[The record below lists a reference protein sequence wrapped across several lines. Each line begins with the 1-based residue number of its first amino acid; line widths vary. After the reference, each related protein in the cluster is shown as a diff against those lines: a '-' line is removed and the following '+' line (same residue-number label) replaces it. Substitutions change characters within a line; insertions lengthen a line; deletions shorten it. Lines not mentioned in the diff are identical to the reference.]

1 MIGKVNNAPRA
12 LLSSPR
18 CLLGTRKV
26 LIQPEFS
33 CTPEDVTQGQMD
45 SPVCVCVGGGVPH
58 DCFISNFSNSIMR
71 ALLVFQSQSK
81 EAAILSLE
89 PYLLNLHY
97 FYSN

>member
-1 MIGKVNNAPRA
+1 MHPEHYCHLPDVCLVQGKFLFNQNFLVPQKM
-12 LLSSPR
+12 LHKDKW
-18 CLLGTRKV
+18 TV
-26 LIQPEFS
+26 L
-33 CTPEDVTQGQMD
+33 
-45 SPVCVCVGGGVPH
+45 CVCVGGGVPH